1 MKKLFTLLMM
11 CLMSITAFS
20 QISEVP
26 QPLKQTQV
34 GSFGAILI
42 SCKRFE
48 NISIFQFDD
57 SKYNQIKVP
66 VFFSLNNS
74 EYEELYQALS
84 DKFSKEEF
92 NENENLIMTTKDSS
106 KIIFKFTKS
115 MGTKSVKFG
124 VEKNGVYAMGYYLT
138 QKQVKKLFDK
148 V

>member
-1 MKKLFTLLMM
+1 
-11 CLMSITAFS
+11 MSTTAIS

-26 QPLKQTQV
+26 KPLKQTKV

-42 SCKRFE
+42 SCDRFE

-57 SKYNQIKVP
+57 SKYQQIKVP
-66 VFFSLNNS
+66 VFFNLTNS

-84 DKFSKEEF
+84 DKFSKEQFSED
-92 NENENLIMTTKDSS
+92 ENMIMTTKDNT
-106 KIIFKFTKS
+106 KIIFRFTKL

-124 VEKNGVYAMGYYLT
+124 VEKNGIYAMGYYLT

>member
-1 MKKLFTLLMM
+1 MKKLFTFLMI
-11 CLMSITAFS
+11 CFMSTTAIS

-26 QPLKQTQV
+26 KPLKQTKV

-42 SCKRFE
+42 SCDRFE

-57 SKYNQIKVP
+57 SKYQQIKVP
-66 VFFSLNNS
+66 VFFNLTNS

-84 DKFSKEEF
+84 DKFSKEQFSED
-92 NENENLIMTTKDSS
+92 ENMIMTTKDNT
-106 KIIFKFTKS
+106 KIIFRFTKL

-124 VEKNGVYAMGYYLT
+124 VEKNGIYAMGYYLT

>member
-1 MKKLFTLLMM
+1 MKKLFTFLMM
-11 CLMSITAFS
+11 CLMSTATFS
-20 QISEVP
+20 QISEVSK
-26 QPLKQTQV
+26 PLKQTKV

-42 SCKRFE
+42 SCDRFE

-57 SKYNQIKVP
+57 SKYQQIKVP
-66 VFFSLNNS
+66 VFFNLTNS
-74 EYEELYQALS
+74 EYEEVYQAIS

-92 NENENLIMTTKDSS
+92 TPDENLIMTTKDNA

-115 MGTKSVKFG
+115 LGTKSVKFG